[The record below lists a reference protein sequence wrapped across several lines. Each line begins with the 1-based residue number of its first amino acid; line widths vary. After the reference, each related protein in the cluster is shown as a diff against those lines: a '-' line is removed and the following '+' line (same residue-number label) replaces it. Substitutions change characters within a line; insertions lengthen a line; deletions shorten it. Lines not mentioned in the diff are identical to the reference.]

1 MIASEWNALQ
11 SPNNKVLGYNG
22 VLNRDDEIGLP
33 SPSAIGDMAAWYD
46 ATDFGSMVMDASAN
60 VSLLSDV
67 SGQSG
72 AVSGDSYLELPGT
85 SGAYASSPDSAALS
99 ITGDIDIRAE
109 IRLASWASG
118 GDTFAIA
125 KFDTTSQ
132 LSYYLAVRGSG
143 LLRLSVSP
151 DGTNINAINSDSTAV
166 TGYLAGDTG
175 WIRAT
180 RVASSGLVTFYTS
193 SNGIDWTQLG
203 DTVANTSGAIY
214 NTTSTLNLGT
224 WGSGTAGTSP
234 LAIYQAQIYN
244 GIDGTL
250 AFDADFTNRGA
261 SNQSF
266 PESSSNAALVT
277 INGSA
282 RITHLDTENCLVLP
296 GVSYNLASTPDSAA
310 LSITGDIEIQVDLS
324 MDDWTPTAFAQLVSK
339 APSGGNLSYWLS
351 SVNDSSGRFLF
362 HTSSNGTAVSSA
374 TSSTGVAFANHSR
387 ASIKVT
393 RSASTGDVNFY
404 TKVSG
409 GDWTQLGTTVSTP
422 AHGIYDGTS
431 IVTVGG
437 GAGGTQVLFGKIY
450 RAQIYDGIAGTLVF
464 DANFTA
470 QSKLATSFTE
480 SSSNAATVTINSTA
494 IALPARIQGAR
505 DLYMGT
511 AASQPK
517 YLGYDGDNY
526 GYLNGVSGNYFSTP
540 DSAAV
545 SITGDLDLRVYV
557 AADDYTPAAIGAL
570 LNKMFADGQRS
581 YDFYLNAAG
590 TLALRWSEDGTALKS
605 KTSTAA
611 VPTTD
616 RAGVWL
622 RVTLDVDNGAG
633 GNDGKFYTS
642 SDGSTWTQL
651 GSTVTTA
658 GVTSIYDGTSQVS
671 VGNDP
676 PNLRVFSGKIY
687 QAQIYDGIDGTL
699 AAEFNADDYP
709 LSGGST
715 FFDGASTPALV
726 LDGTSGNYASAP
738 DSAALSIT
746 GDIDLRVDVAL
757 NNWVPAGLGVFIA
770 KDGSSNRDYNFFID
784 FAGRLRFMYT
794 TDGLS
799 LRMTYSSVATG
810 FADFSRNWVRVTYAS
825 ASGKVNFYTSSDGST
840 WTQLGSE
847 QTILS
852 GAIHDGTAAL
862 GVGDATISNPSVGKI
877 YRAQVYDGIDG
888 TLAFDADFSAQGSN
902 TTSFTESSANAAT
915 VTLNGNA
922 HIGPRWTIN
931 GGATIVDR
939 TGLYFDGTNDY
950 LKSAAF
956 SLSQPE
962 NVYGALK
969 QITWTLLDNIWDG
982 NSPDRMGFL
991 QYNTSSPNL
1000 SLYAGSALENTG
1012 STVGAFQVISTVY
1025 NSTASSLRINR
1036 LTAST
1041 GNAGTNAA
1049 GGFIIGS
1056 QTTAGTRFANIFAS
1070 EILIY
1075 DTTAHDTMTQDR
1087 LVRYLARK
1095 GSIDV

>member
-85 SGAYASSPDSAALS
+85 SGAYASTPSAAVLDITGDIDLRADASLDDWTPLNTMGLVVKDDSTGDRPYSFYVSSNGKLSFFGYNTATFYAASSSVATGFTDFSRHWVRVTRTAATGVFNFYTSTDGVVWTQLGDADVSGNSGNLAVTTEILCVGSNSNGTSLLLAGKIYQAQVYDGIDGTLVFDADFTNRGASNQSFPESSPNAALVTINGSARITHLDTENCLVLPGVSGNYASSPDSAAVS

-118 GDTFAIA
+118 GDTFPIA

-143 LLRLSVSP
+143 LLRFSVSP

-250 AFDADFTNRGA
+250 AFDADFT
-261 SNQSF
+261 
-266 PESSSNAALVT
+266 
-277 INGSA
+277 
-282 RITHLDTENCLVLP
+282 
-296 GVSYNLASTPDSAA
+296 
-310 LSITGDIEIQVDLS
+310 
-324 MDDWTPTAFAQLVSK
+324 
-339 APSGGNLSYWLS
+339 
-351 SVNDSSGRFLF
+351 
-362 HTSSNGTAVSSA
+362 
-374 TSSTGVAFANHSR
+374 GVA
-387 ASIKVT
+387 
-393 RSASTGDVNFY
+393 
-404 TKVSG
+404 
-409 GDWTQLGTTVSTP
+409 
-422 AHGIYDGTS
+422 
-431 IVTVGG
+431 
-437 GAGGTQVLFGKIY
+437 
-450 RAQIYDGIAGTLVF
+450 
-464 DANFTA
+464 
-470 QSKLATSFTE
+470 KLATSFTE

-494 IALPARIQGAR
+494 IALPARIHGAR

-517 YLGYDGDNY
+517 YLGHSGTNY
-526 GYLNGVSGNYFSTP
+526 GYLNGVAGNYFITP
-540 DSAAV
+540 SAPGNR
-545 SITGDLDLRVYV
+545 ITGNIEIVTHNKLDDWSSVTQSLF
-557 AADDYTPAAIGAL
+557 TKL
-570 LNKMFADGQRS
+570 QNSGQ
-581 YDFYLNAAG
+581 YCYQLYLTSGGFPIFRYSTN
-590 TLALRWSEDGTALKS
+590 GTALVS
-605 KTSTAA
+605 ATSSNG
-611 VPTTD
+611 VPFS
-616 RAGVWL
+616 
-622 RVTLDVDNGAG
+622 NGAEG
-633 GNDGKFYTS
+633 WLKVSYDATSGDTKFYQGT
-642 SDGSTWTQL
+642 DGTNWTQL
-651 GSTVTTA
+651 GTTQTIA
-658 GVTSIYDGTSQVS
+658 SGAIFDGTDSVTVGTFVGLGYYASVANAISGTPLTSNATPTQV
-671 VGNDP
+671 
-676 PNLRVFSGKIY
+676 F
-687 QAQIYDGIDGTL
+687 QAS
-699 AAEFNADDYP
+699 DYP

-738 DSAALSIT
+738 DSAAVSVT
-746 GDIDLRVDVAL
+746 GDAEWEFDLALDDYSPTATNYLAAKEGSAGNRSWDVNIAQ
-757 NNWVPAGLGVFIA
+757 PSGLVVLRWTE
-770 KDGSSNRDYNFFID
+770 DGSTFKTAASTAPIGV
-784 FAGRLRFMYT
+784 A
-794 TDGLS
+794 DGTRHTL
-799 LRMTYSSVATG
+799 T
-810 FADFSRNWVRVTYAS
+810 VTLDVDNGAV
-825 ASGKVNFYTSSDGST
+825 GNDVNFYVDGV
-840 WTQLGSE
+840 QLGATTTTAGVTSIFDS
-847 QTILS
+847 TADLTVGS
-852 GAIHDGTAAL
+852 GASGT
-862 GVGDATISNPSVGKI
+862 NPTSGNLYNFKF
-877 YRAQVYDGIDG
+877 YNGIAG

-939 TGLYFDGTNDY
+939 TGLYFDGTADY
-950 LKSAAF
+950 MKSAPF

-962 NVYGALK
+962 NIYLVGK
-969 QITWTLLDNIWDG
+969 QVTWTVNDTFLSGFSNGSMNIG
-982 NSPDRMGFL
+982 QSPS
-991 QYNTSSPNL
+991 TPNIV
-1000 SLYAGSALENTG
+1000 LYAGSVAAQNGTLALKTSAVLTAIFNAASSALGINRGTRTTG
-1012 STVGAFQVISTVY
+1012 NPGAANGGGLTVGS
-1025 NSTASSLRINR
+1025 NGGGASP
-1036 LTAST
+1036 
-1041 GNAGTNAA
+1041 
-1049 GGFIIGS
+1049 
-1056 QTTAGTRFANIFAS
+1056 ANIFAS
-1070 EILIY
+1070 EVLIY
-1075 DTTAHDTMTQDR
+1075 DTTAHDTNTQDR